1 MSTDLRTRMY
11 NYEVTPPEGVWDG
24 IQAELNENGAKV
36 IPIEYGQKRSSFS
49 YVMIAAAL
57 SLVLI
62 VSMVLRMQV
71 KSSSTEVLG
80 TVYDTAARRNYV
92 MITNPEGQEVK
103 VSTKVAP
110 MIVSENNQSNKTSRK
125 SEWSKKMEK
134 WKATMMTATTTNFMD
149 IVDIA
154 ANN

>member
-11 NYEVTPPEGVWDG
+11 NYEVTPPEGLWAG
-24 IQAELNENGAKV
+24 IQAELNEEGAKV
-36 IPIEYGQKRSSFS
+36 IPIEYGHKRSSFS
-49 YVMIAAAL
+49 YTMVAAAL

-62 VSMVLRMQV
+62 VTMVLRMQV
-71 KSSSTEVLG
+71 KTSSTEVLG
-80 TVYDTAARRNYV
+80 TVYDTAARRSYV

-110 MIVSENNQSNKTSRK
+110 MIVSEGKTPKK
-125 SEWSKKMEK
+125 SEWTKKMAK